1 MYFKI
6 FGEFRGDKKREGKIT
21 KFCENFR
28 DSPNL
33 VNEYVINTSP
43 KKLRSNFCDLF
54 FTAFSDFLFKI
65 FGDFKCDKKLRKKFT
80 IFFTVYGELV
90 GKTCC

>member
-43 KKLRSNFCDLF
+43 KNCNKIFVIFF

-65 FGDFKCDKKLRKKFT
+65 FGDFKCDKKLREK
-80 IFFTVYGELV
+80 IHNIL
-90 GKTCC
+90 